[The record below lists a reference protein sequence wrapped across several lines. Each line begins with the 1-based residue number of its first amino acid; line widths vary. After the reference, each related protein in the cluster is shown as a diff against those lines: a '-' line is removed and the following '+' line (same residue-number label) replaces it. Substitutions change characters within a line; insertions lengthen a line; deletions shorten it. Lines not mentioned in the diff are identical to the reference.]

1 MLNRSFGSKKFLIT
15 GASGQIGQQLVPY
28 LYSRYP
34 TAEIIVSDLRQV
46 LYNLKDQPNFT
57 KLDVSV
63 NFKQDK
69 ENFIEYVKKVKPTNL
84 IHLSAVL
91 SATAEKE
98 LERAVDVNLLG
109 SLNALDAALAG
120 KCSVYIPSTIAV
132 FGPNIS
138 RINTPDDVVLQPT
151 TVYGIAKVFME
162 LMGNYYFSKFG
173 LDFRSLRYPGAISCD
188 PPGGGTTDYAVEIY
202 FELLKHQKYEC
213 FLEKNTMLP
222 MMYMDD
228 LIRATVF
235 CIQCDFI
242 DADSSKLSRR
252 VYNLAAISFTPEEI
266 FDEIKKHIPDA
277 RISYKP
283 DQRQA
288 YADSWPMSLDD
299 SLARKDWGWAHN
311 YDIEKTTTTML
322 KLIKNKQSNK

>member
-1 MLNRSFGSKKFLIT
+1 M
-15 GASGQIGQQLVPY
+15 
-28 LYSRYP
+28 
-34 TAEIIVSDLRQV
+34 
-46 LYNLKDQPNFT
+46 
-57 KLDVSV
+57 
-63 NFKQDK
+63 
-69 ENFIEYVKKVKPTNL
+69 
-84 IHLSAVL
+84 

-235 CIQCDFI
+235 CI
-242 DADSSKLSRR
+242 
-252 VYNLAAISFTPEEI
+252 
-266 FDEIKKHIPDA
+266 
-277 RISYKP
+277 
-283 DQRQA
+283 
-288 YADSWPMSLDD
+288 
-299 SLARKDWGWAHN
+299 
-311 YDIEKTTTTML
+311 
-322 KLIKNKQSNK
+322 